1 MYFDGKMKTK
11 VDAHVLNFS
20 TKKLQIQ
27 LFNSNHIN
35 IAEYCAEG

>member
-20 TKKLQIQ
+20 TKSYKYSYLIQII
-27 LFNSNHIN
+27 LI
-35 IAEYCAEG
+35 